1 MPLARSLFQ
10 ETQAEQ
16 NDKLSGLSTKHA
28 AINERL
34 RSEQSELAAIR
45 EKLLNQSRVPDKFWV
60 TDIQRAANAAQA
72 EQAILCLADSI
83 RQTRC
88 YQLEAL
94 EDQRE
99 QLNSTYNRLRSERS
113 EQGLVA
119 RNPI

>member
-1 MPLARSLFQ
+1 MPLARSLCQ
-10 ETQAEQ
+10 ETQAKQ
-16 NDKLSGLSTKHA
+16 SDTLSGLSTKHA

-60 TDIQRAANAAQA
+60 TDIQRAANTAQA

-99 QLNSTYNRLRSERS
+99 QLNSTYNRLRSERC